1 MFILGNLPAEQAQDF
16 LSRSGVPQ
24 NFHMYYSAKE
34 ISRQC
39 TEDFTADITERAS
52 SEFGAGYRNHISPL
66 LQDQFNYMP
75 TQDTRDWANRFFSIT
90 DSHATYQAL
99 TGIRYRGQ
107 DLNRP
112 FIDVIATNIP
122 CTTVY
127 IAALSQSLLRHY
139 ESFRPICTR
148 FFVPGKVDQ
157 LIHDV
162 GSVPGSRATTI
173 DMHIVAGT
181 LGELDKRPWP
191 KNYDRVE
198 LIPLS
203 PADASAASHEAQ
215 RIYESI
221 AVKNS
226 NFFEWATPQGEES
239 FENAIRQGTGWH
251 ITVDNS
257 SAGFLTLDR
266 RGEQG
271 LRGFSVEELCLDAP
285 FRRQGLGNAVLRHG
299 IKNLL
304 KLPQVNP
311 QDMLWGTIHADNV
324 PSLRNAQGIGRAIIG
339 SYIWVGDQSF
349 EVENSRPIRSSS

>member
-1 MFILGNLPAEQAQDF
+1 MLILGNLPAEQAHDF
-16 LSRSGVPQ
+16 LPRSWVPQ

-52 SEFGAGYRNHISPL
+52 SEFGAGYRDHISPL
-66 LQDQFNYMP
+66 LQNQFNYIP
-75 TQDTRDWANRFFSIT
+75 TQDTQDWANRFFSIT

-112 FIDVIATNIP
+112 
-122 CTTVY
+122 
-127 IAALSQSLLRHY
+127 
-139 ESFRPICTR
+139 
-148 FFVPGKVDQ
+148 
-157 LIHDV
+157 
-162 GSVPGSRATTI
+162 GSRATTI
-173 DMHIVAGT
+173 DMHIVAGS
-181 LGELDKRPWP
+181 LGELDKRLWP

-203 PADASAASHEAQ
+203 PADASAASYETQ

-221 AVKNS
+221 AVKNPHL
-226 NFFEWATPQGEES
+226 FEWATPQGEES
-239 FENAIRQGTGWH
+239 FEDAIRQGTGWH

-285 FRRQGLGNAVLRHG
+285 FRRRGLGNAVLRHG

-311 QDMLWGTIHADNV
+311 QDILWGTIHADNL
-324 PSLRNAQGIGRAIIG
+324 PSLRNAQGVGRTVVG
-339 SYIWVGDQSF
+339 SYIWVGDRSF
-349 EVENSRPIRSSS
+349 NM

>member
-1 MFILGNLPAEQAQDF
+1 MFILGNLPAEQAHDF
-16 LSRSGVPQ
+16 LPRSWVPQ
-24 NFHMYYSAKE
+24 NFHMYYSAE
-34 ISRQC
+34 ELSQQC
-39 TEDFTADITERAS
+39 AEYFAADFTERTS
-52 SEFGAGYRNHISPL
+52 LEFGAWYRDHISPL
-66 LQDQFNYMP
+66 LQNQFNYMP
-75 TQDTRDWANRFFSIT
+75 TQDTQDWANRFFSIT
-90 DSHATYQAL
+90 DSHATYQTL

-157 LIHDV
+157 LV
-162 GSVPGSRATTI
+162 RGLGSVPGARATTI

-226 NFFEWATPQGEES
+226 NFF
-239 FENAIRQGTGWH
+239 
-251 ITVDNS
+251 
-257 SAGFLTLDR
+257 
-266 RGEQG
+266 
-271 LRGFSVEELCLDAP
+271 
-285 FRRQGLGNAVLRHG
+285 
-299 IKNLL
+299 
-304 KLPQVNP
+304 
-311 QDMLWGTIHADNV
+311 
-324 PSLRNAQGIGRAIIG
+324 
-339 SYIWVGDQSF
+339 
-349 EVENSRPIRSSS
+349 